1 MELLDVVI
9 VGAGLS
15 GLTTARE
22 LLKRNVYLKILILEG
37 KGRVGGRT
45 VTLCLPAA
53 KGEDSW
59 DLGGQWVGRTQTH
72 ILDLIQELGLEIY
85 PQYTEGKKV
94 YRLGGSEA
102 EIRTYTSSIPP
113 LSLLGLI
120 DMQLLLWKID
130 KLRKTVSVEIPGSS
144 PNALEYDSMTL
155 HSFIKKHTW
164 TQEVRAA
171 MELSCRSVF
180 GMETSQLS
188 FLYFLMYGA
197 AAGGF
202 LALLEATAGSAQEYK
217 VKGGTQQLSEILA
230 DRVGRQNIRLSSA
243 VTGIHQDSGIVEVR
257 TESEAFK
264 CKTVIVTSPP
274 HLAFVWLLLLVLSVC
289 SLVSMCLFNGLFL
302 SHVGWLLQSLL
313 NNAMF
318 ATWVAVWKSSDRLIW
333 LFLNE
338 VEHFV
343 LQTSMV
349 QLVGSSGEFYLG
361 FCHLVASWVTT
372 VVLLGMTAGNMPY
385 SAYSS
390 TKIHYQPPL
399 PVERES
405 LTQNMPMGHM
415 MKFIVT
421 YPTTFWRENGFS
433 GEIVTQPSSECPF
446 SVTYDAT
453 STSGNPALVGF
464 IAGAQA
470 ADWCHRELEDRR
482 DAVIQTLTKF
492 LGPEAS
498 NYIHYAEK
506 DWAKEQ
512 YSGGC
517 PVNIMVPGMITYFH
531 PSLRRPCG
539 RIHWAGTETA
549 TLWCGYLSGA
559 VQSGQR
565 VALEVLGQLSP
576 ECLSQEEKEWVRTS
590 LAFPVPHRDW
600 KIAPGS
606 SSFSAYLLLSTAAL
620 GAALLWVHPWL
631 SQVLIERGLS
641 ILQKAYVMQ

>member
-22 LLKRNVYLKILILEG
+22 LLKRNAYLKILILEG
-37 KGRVGGRT
+37 KARIGGRT
-45 VTLCLPAA
+45 VTLSLPAA

-94 YRLGGSEA
+94 YRLGGPEA

-113 LSLLGLI
+113 LSLMGLI

-155 HSFIKKHTW
+155 HSFIKKNTW

-243 VTGIHQDSGIVEVR
+243 VTAIHQDSGIVEVR

-264 CKTVIVTSPP
+264 CKSVIVTSPP
-274 HLAFVWLLLLVLSVC
+274 HLAS
-289 SLVSMCLFNGLFL
+289 
-302 SHVGWLLQSLL
+302 
-313 NNAMF
+313 
-318 ATWVAVWKSSDRLIW
+318 
-333 LFLNE
+333 
-338 VEHFV
+338 
-343 LQTSMV
+343 
-349 QLVGSSGEFYLG
+349 
-361 FCHLVASWVTT
+361 
-372 VVLLGMTAGNMPY
+372 
-385 SAYSS
+385 
-390 TKIHYQPPL
+390 KIHYQPPL

-506 DWAKEQ
+506 
-512 YSGGC
+512 
-517 PVNIMVPGMITYFH
+517 V
-531 PSLRRPCG
+531 RRTGP
-539 RIHWAGTETA
+539 RSNTVV
-549 TLWCGYLSGA
+549 A
-559 VQSGQR
+559 V
-565 VALEVLGQLSP
+565 
-576 ECLSQEEKEWVRTS
+576 
-590 LAFPVPHRDW
+590 
-600 KIAPGS
+600 
-606 SSFSAYLLLSTAAL
+606 
-620 GAALLWVHPWL
+620 
-631 SQVLIERGLS
+631 LS
-641 ILQKAYVMQ
+641 ISWSLE